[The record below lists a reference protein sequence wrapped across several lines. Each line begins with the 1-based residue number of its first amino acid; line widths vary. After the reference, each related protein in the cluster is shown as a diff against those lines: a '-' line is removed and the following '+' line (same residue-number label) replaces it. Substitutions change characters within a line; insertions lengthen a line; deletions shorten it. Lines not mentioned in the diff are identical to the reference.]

1 MNSEAKSRAVEKGIF
16 DKIDEMH
23 EEQIQMAG
31 KTSSESET
39 KKEEGWN

>member
-1 MNSEAKSRAVEKGIF
+1 MQSQSEKPIF
-16 DKIDEMH
+16 QQIDDLH
-23 EEQIQMAG
+23 SIQVQFSG